1 MYQDKYVFVQLIQ
14 FLDRSKFNRIV
25 DKYDGDKYVKH
36 FTCWNQLLSL
46 MFGQLSYRE
55 SLRDLVVAL
64 EAHSKKLYHLGMGK
78 NVSKTNLAKANQDRD
93 YRIFEDFAFFMMKM
107 AREKR
112 QEDIF
117 KLDGHV
123 YAFDSTTLDLCM
135 ALFPWAKFRKTK
147 SGVKVHLLYD
157 IEAQVPAFF
166 YITNASLHDSKAMCK
181 IPYESGFYYI
191 FDRGHNSFKDLLAI
205 VTSSAY
211 FVVRA
216 KKSLKF
222 KPTKWKR
229 RLSQNVMSDSEGTL
243 TVYKSSKDYPVKIRK
258 VEYWDE
264 EQCRKFV
271 FLTNAFHLS
280 ALQVALL
287 YKNRWQVELFFKWIK
302 QHLRIKKLW
311 GTTENAVRIQI
322 CAAIISFCLVAI
334 VHHDMNLDRSIYET
348 LQILSIS
355 LTDKTPLRDLFDKTN
370 FHNFKDHSTPNG
382 QLIINF

>member
-1 MYQDKYVFVQLIQ
+1 M
-14 FLDRSKFNRIV
+14 
-25 DKYDGDKYVKH
+25 DKYDGDKYGKR
-36 FTCWNQLLSL
+36 FTCWNQLLAL

-78 NVSKTNLAKANQDRD
+78 NISKTNLAKANQDRD
-93 YRIFEDFAFFMMKM
+93 YRIFEYFAFFMMKM

-157 IEAQVPAFF
+157 IEAQIPAFF

-181 IPYESGFYYI
+181 IPYESGSYYI
-191 FDRGHNSFKDLLAI
+191 FDRGYNRFKDLFII

-222 KPTKWKR
+222 KPTK
-229 RLSQNVMSDSEGTL
+229 
-243 TVYKSSKDYPVKIRK
+243 
-258 VEYWDE
+258 
-264 EQCRKFV
+264 
-271 FLTNAFHLS
+271 
-280 ALQVALL
+280 
-287 YKNRWQVELFFKWIK
+287 
-302 QHLRIKKLW
+302 
-311 GTTENAVRIQI
+311 
-322 CAAIISFCLVAI
+322 
-334 VHHDMNLDRSIYET
+334 
-348 LQILSIS
+348 
-355 LTDKTPLRDLFDKTN
+355 
-370 FHNFKDHSTPNG
+370 
-382 QLIINF
+382 

>member
-1 MYQDKYVFVQLIQ
+1 
-14 FLDRSKFNRIV
+14 
-25 DKYDGDKYVKH
+25 
-36 FTCWNQLLSL
+36 
-46 MFGQLSYRE
+46 
-55 SLRDLVVAL
+55 
-64 EAHSKKLYHLGMGK
+64 MGK

-147 SGVKVHLLYD
+147 SGVKVYLLYD
-157 IEAQVPAFF
+157 IEAQIPAFF